1 MSLNCKCY
9 LEIKLRVGVTGSNK
23 YEDKRKIKEFLFKC
37 KGQSAVEIICRGNK
51 DGADKYVKKY
61 ALEFGLNY
69 IEVPAAHTSRSLYS
83 QLPDAY
89 FNKPFSIRNYFIQQN
104 IYIKQCDK
112 FVIFGTNGDKIINNL
127 LNAINKVYKN
137 IIIIT

>member
-1 MSLNCKCY
+1 MK
-9 LEIKLRVGVTGSNK
+9 IGITGSNK
-23 YEDKRKIKEFLFKC
+23 YENKRKIKEFLFKF
-37 KGQSAVEIICRGNK
+37 KDQPAAEVVCRGNK
-51 DGADKYVKKY
+51 DGADKYIKKY

-69 IEVPAAHTSRSLYS
+69 IEVPTAHTSRSLYS
-83 QLPDAY
+83 QLPEAY

-104 IYIKQCDK
+104 IYIKQCDT

-127 LNAINKVYKN
+127 LNAINKLTKN

>member
-1 MSLNCKCY
+1 MR
-9 LEIKLRVGVTGSNK
+9 IGITGSNE
-23 YEDKRKIKEFLFKC
+23 YENKRKIKEFLFKF
-37 KGQSAVEIICRGNK
+37 KDQSAVEIVCRGNK
-51 DGADKYVKKY
+51 DGADKYIKKY
-61 ALEFGLNY
+61 SLEFGLNY
-69 IEVPAAHTSRSLYS
+69 IEVPVAHTARSLYS

-112 FVIFGTNGDKIINNL
+112 FVIFGTVGDKIVNNL
-127 LNAINKVYKN
+127 LNAINKIQKN

>member
-1 MSLNCKCY
+1 LT
-9 LEIKLRVGVTGSNK
+9 IGITGSNK
-23 YEDKRKIKEFLFKC
+23 YENKRKIKQFLFKF
-37 KGQSAVEIICRGNK
+37 KDQPKIEIVCRGNR

-69 IEVPAAHTSRSLYS
+69 IEVPVAHTARSLYS

-112 FVIFGTNGDKIINNL
+112 FIIFGTQGDKIINNL
-127 LNAINKVYKN
+127 LNAINKLTKN
-137 IIIIT
+137 IILIT

>member
-1 MSLNCKCY
+1 MR
-9 LEIKLRVGVTGSNK
+9 IGITGSSK
-23 YEDKRKIKEFLFKC
+23 YEDKRKIKEFIFRLKEQL
-37 KGQSAVEIICRGNK
+37 GIEIICRGNK

-61 ALEFGLNY
+61 ALEFGLDY
-69 IEVPAAHTSRSLYS
+69 IEVPVAHTSRSLYS

-112 FVIFGTNGDKIINNL
+112 FIIFGTHGDKIINNL
-127 LNAINKVYKN
+127 LNAINKVQKN
-137 IIIIT
+137 TIIIT

>member
-1 MSLNCKCY
+1 MT
-9 LEIKLRVGVTGSNK
+9 IGITGSNK
-23 YEDKRKIKEFLFKC
+23 YENKRKIKQFLFKF
-37 KGQSAVEIICRGNK
+37 KDQPKIEIVCRGNR

-69 IEVPAAHTSRSLYS
+69 IEVPVAHTARSLYS

-112 FVIFGTNGDKIINNL
+112 FIIFGTQGDKIINNL
-127 LNAINKVYKN
+127 LNAINKLEKN

>member
-1 MSLNCKCY
+1 MK
-9 LEIKLRVGVTGSNK
+9 IGITGSNE
-23 YEDKRKIKEFLFKC
+23 YENKRKIKEFLFRFKD
-37 KGQSAVEIICRGNK
+37 QPDVEVVCRGNK
-51 DGADKYVKKY
+51 DGADKYIKKY
-61 ALEFGLNY
+61 SLEFGLNY

-89 FNKPFSIRNYFIQQN
+89 FNKPFSVRNFFIQQN

-112 FVIFGTNGDKIINNL
+112 FVIFGTTGDKIVNNL
-127 LNAINKVYKN
+127 LNAINKIEKN

>member
-1 MSLNCKCY
+1 MT
-9 LEIKLRVGVTGSNK
+9 IGITGSNK
-23 YEDKRKIKEFLFKC
+23 YENKRKIKQFLFKF
-37 KGQSAVEIICRGNK
+37 KDQPKIEIVCRGNR

-69 IEVPAAHTSRSLYS
+69 IEVPVAHTARSLYS

-112 FVIFGTNGDKIINNL
+112 FIIFGTHGDKIINNL
-127 LNAINKVYKN
+127 MNAINKTEKN

>member
-1 MSLNCKCY
+1 MRL
-9 LEIKLRVGVTGSNK
+9 GVTGSNK
-23 YEDKRKIKEFLFKC
+23 YENKRKIKEFLFKF
-37 KGQSAVEIICRGNK
+37 KEQADVEVICRGNK

-69 IEVPAAHTSRSLYS
+69 IEVPAAHTARSLYS

-112 FVIFGTNGDKIINNL
+112 FVIFGTHGDKIINNL
-127 LNAINKVYKN
+127 LKAIDKLQKN
-137 IIIIT
+137 VIIIT